1 MGANMKKLFL
11 ILILLFS
18 FAIFAEEEEEAT
30 GDISGSDLNPVVR
43 GLNFKLAGGILAYVG
58 KAGGSNAASPI
69 GTAFKFNMGYD
80 FNINDAMVIGAALSI
95 GKLQYNVRPNDA
107 DGLDQNYKDSPWY
120 EHYSPLSVGLDID
133 LTWLINPR
141 WEFGAVI
148 GFDYYAFG
156 KTYKSGSTTKT
167 NDGNIAV
174 GGGLIF
180 EYYTYT
186 RRFSIGTSARF
197 NYIID
202 FDGMSIMVT
211 PFMKY
216 SF

>member
-1 MGANMKKLFL
+1 MKRLFL
-11 ILILLFS
+11 ILVLLLTFS
-18 FAIFAEEEEEAT
+18 VFAEESEET
-30 GDISGSDLNPVVR
+30 GDISGNDLNPVVR
-43 GLNFKLAGGILAYVG
+43 GFNFKLAGGILAYVG
-58 KAGGSNAASPI
+58 KAGGNNAANPI
-69 GTAFKFNMGYD
+69 GNVFKFNAGYD
-80 FNINDAMVIGAALSI
+80 FNINNALVIGAGISV
-95 GKLQYNVRPNDA
+95 GRLQYNVRPNDSA
-107 DGLDQNYKDSPWY
+107 GLELNYVDSPWY
-120 EHYSPLSVGLDID
+120 EHYSPLTIGLDID
-133 LTWLINPR
+133 ITWLINPR
-141 WEFGAVI
+141 WEFGAVL

-156 KTYKSGSTTKT
+156 KTYKSGSKTKT

-186 RRFSIGTSARF
+186 RRFSIGASARF